1 MERHRCGETRVIPII
16 LRPCDWQ
23 SAPFG
28 KLKALPTDSKPV
40 TKHQTLDDAFLDIT
54 RAIREVIQ
62 QLGPA
67 PPVVEHIDPR
77 LETRRSLHSAS
88 ECGIWLGGS
97 ASILNGIL
105 FSHSG
110 LGNGNSYNES
120 LSIEDDGFS
129 LFLKPLGMARMAGN
143 SDKALTPEGAAEY
156 YWGLLVER
164 LQ

>member
-67 PPVVEHIDPR
+67 PPVVEHIDSTTGDTSKP
-77 LETRRSLHSAS
+77 
-88 ECGIWLGGS
+88 
-97 ASILNGIL
+97 
-105 FSHSG
+105 
-110 LGNGNSYNES
+110 S
-120 LSIEDDGFS
+120 LSQRVRH
-129 LFLKPLGMARMAGN
+129 LAGRQCFYT
-143 SDKALTPEGAAEY
+143 KWHP
-156 YWGLLVER
+156 VFP
-164 LQ
+164 